1 MRGPSRNVHQGA
13 NTGHRFDA
21 VHATM
26 KFTFQ
31 DVKGLIPRMKVR
43 SRTFALRS
51 GLMKNLIVTSVV
63 P

>member
-1 MRGPSRNVHQGA
+1 MRGPARNVHQGA
-13 NTGHRFDA
+13 DTGHRLDA

-31 DVKGLIPRMKVR
+31 DVEGFIPRMKVR
-43 SRTFALRS
+43 SRTFALRPS
-51 GLMKNLIVTSVV
+51 LMKNLIVTGVV